1 MLRWRLTMGMR
12 STHKLTRYELSVIRA
27 ALKKYAPETYDETNK
42 MTAWMLFDRLW
53 REYCEQRGAEGEN

>member
-1 MLRWRLTMGMR
+1 MMGMR

-27 ALKKYAPETYDETNK
+27 ALKIYAPETYDETNK

-53 REYCEQRGAEGEN
+53 REYCEQRGAQE